1 MFVDASA
8 IVGILK
14 CEPEA
19 SGLVAALEASRGN
32 LHCSSIA
39 RYEATV
45 SLAVSRARQRGD
57 EHVLPDDFEVATDLV
72 GEFLTGIDAKDVDIT
87 LRIGDAAIHAARKYG
102 RVAGHPAG
110 LNMGDC
116 FAYAFARTS
125 GLPLLYKGG
134 EFSQTDRAQGL
145 ARRHPMAPAKSDRQ
159 EGPGSG

>member
-8 IVGILK
+8 IVAILK

-32 LHCSSIA
+32 LHCSSMA
-39 RYEATV
+39 RFEASV
-45 SLAVSRARQRGD
+45 SLAASRARQRGD
-57 EHVLPDDFEVATDLV
+57 EHALPDDFEVATDLV
-72 GEFLTGIDAKDVDIT
+72 GEFLTGIEAKDVDIAV
-87 LRIGDAAIHAARKYG
+87 RIGSAATQAARKYG
-102 RVAGHPAG
+102 KVAGHPAG
-110 LNMGDC
+110 LKMGDC
-116 FAYAFARTS
+116 FAYACARTS

-134 EFSQTDRAQGL
+134 EFSQTDLAQDL